1 MCPVMAR
8 LRATRHLCQWMGNAM
23 ERIQLD
29 RRALER
35 CGYAVIDPLQVDLE
49 RLKRFPLESLASAIH
64 AERASQLPYVLH
76 LNALGVADRDDLFV
90 EIVDR
95 ESAGEEPLFSLLI
108 ESSHTPG
115 SVIRHLRRVTTV
127 HSPAERKPYH
137 LRYHDAYTLMQ
148 LYWILDKDQQKVLMG
163 PSSAWLFP
171 LERWWRLRPDADAL
185 VTPGLRLRDDQWQQ
199 LQRVGRIN
207 VALERLGTSADQRTA
222 LGKQLDSL
230 LAFAESFG
238 LTDEEDAIAF
248 AMQGVTHHP
257 EFHRH
262 RIIARILAQCEGHP
276 RRYSR
281 VTLGFSE
288 ADWQRIAT
296 DLSSPSV

>member
-1 MCPVMAR
+1 
-8 LRATRHLCQWMGNAM
+8 MGNAM
-23 ERIQLD
+23 ERIQFD
-29 RRALER
+29 RRAFER

-49 RLKRFPLESLASAIH
+49 LLKRFPLESLAPATH
-64 AERASQLPYVLH
+64 AEWTSQLPYALH

-95 ESAGEEPLFSLLI
+95 ESAGEVPLFCLLI

-115 SVIRHLRRVTTV
+115 SVIRHLRRMTTV
-127 HSPAERKPYH
+127 HSPVERKAYH

-148 LYWILDKDQQKVLMG
+148 LCWILDKDQQKVLMG

-171 LERWWRLRPDADAL
+171 LERWRRLRPDAGAL

-199 LQRVGRIN
+199 LQRVGTIN

-222 LGKQLDSL
+222 FGKLLDSWL
-230 LAFAESFG
+230 VFAGAFS
-238 LTDEEDAIAF
+238 LTDEEDTIAF
-248 AMQGVTHHP
+248 AMQGVTRHP

-262 RIIARILAQCEGHP
+262 RIIARILAQCEGHS
-276 RRYSR
+276 RRYSHL
-281 VTLGFSE
+281 TSGLSE

-296 DLSSPSV
+296 DLSSP

>member
-1 MCPVMAR
+1 MAR
-8 LRATRHLCQWMGNAM
+8 LCATRHLYRWMGSAM
-23 ERIQLD
+23 ERIQFD
-29 RRALER
+29 RRAFER

-49 RLKRFPLESLASAIH
+49 LLKRFPLESLAPAAH
-64 AERASQLPYVLH
+64 AERASQLPYVLP
-76 LNALGVADRDDLFV
+76 LNALGVADRDDLFA

-95 ESAGEEPLFSLLI
+95 ESAGEEPLFCLLL
-108 ESSHTPG
+108 ESSHAPG

-127 HSPAERKPYH
+127 HSPAERKAYH

-148 LYWILDKDQQKVLMG
+148 LFWILGRDQQKVLMG

-171 LERWWRLRPDADAL
+171 LERWWRLRPDAGAL

-207 VALERLGTSADQRTA
+207 VALARQGTSAGQRTA
-222 LGKQLDSL
+222 FGKQLDPW
-230 LAFAESFG
+230 LASAESFG

-248 AMQGVTHHP
+248 AMQGVTRHP

-276 RRYSR
+276 RRYSHL
-281 VTLGFSE
+281 TSGLSE

>member
-1 MCPVMAR
+1 
-8 LRATRHLCQWMGNAM
+8 MGNAM

-29 RRALER
+29 RRAFER

-49 RLKRFPLESLASAIH
+49 RLKRFPLESLAPATH
-64 AERASQLPYVLH
+64 AEWASQLPYALH
-76 LNALGVADRDDLFV
+76 LNTLGVADRDDLFV

-95 ESAGEEPLFSLLI
+95 ESAGEEPLFCLLI

-115 SVIRHLRRVTTV
+115 SVIRHLRRATIV

-148 LYWILDKDQQKVLMG
+148 LCWILDKDQRKVLMG

-171 LERWWRLRPDADAL
+171 LERWRRLRPDAGAL

-199 LQRVGRIN
+199 LQRVGTIN
-207 VALERLGTSADQRTA
+207 VALERLGTSVDQRTA
-222 LGKQLDSL
+222 FGKQLDSWL
-230 LAFAESFG
+230 VFAGAFG
-238 LTDEEDAIAF
+238 LTDEEDTIAF
-248 AMQGVTHHP
+248 AMQGVTRHP

-262 RIIARILAQCEGHP
+262 RIIARILAQCEGRP

-281 VTLGFSE
+281 VTLGLSE

>member
-1 MCPVMAR
+1 
-8 LRATRHLCQWMGNAM
+8 M
-23 ERIQLD
+23 ERIQFD
-29 RRALER
+29 RRAFER

-49 RLKRFPLESLASAIH
+49 LLKRFPLESLAPAAH
-64 AERASQLPYVLH
+64 AERASQLPYVLP
-76 LNALGVADRDDLFV
+76 LNALGVADRDDLFA

-127 HSPAERKPYH
+127 HSPAERKAYH
-137 LRYHDAYTLMQ
+137 LRYHDANTLMQ
-148 LYWILDKDQQKVLMG
+148 LFWILGRDQQKVLMG
-163 PSSAWLFP
+163 PSS
-171 LERWWRLRPDADAL
+171 
-185 VTPGLRLRDDQWQQ
+185 
-199 LQRVGRIN
+199 GR
-207 VALERLGTSADQRTA
+207 GTSAGQRTA
-222 LGKQLDSL
+222 FGKQLDPW
-230 LAFAESFG
+230 LASAESFG

-248 AMQGVTHHP
+248 AMQGITRHP

-276 RRYSR
+276 RRYSHL
-281 VTLGFSE
+281 TSGLSE
-288 ADWQRIAT
+288 ADWQLIAT